1 MQQIKLTNVSH
12 TYSDS
17 YNETHALQS
26 LDLVI
31 EKGERLAI
39 VGHTGSGKS
48 TLVQHLNALLQPT
61 SGTVEAFGLTVTNNP
76 KKNRKLGLSTIRQKV
91 GLVFQYPEY
100 QLFAE
105 TVEEDIMYGP
115 LNFGA
120 SREAAK
126 QKAQEMMK
134 LVGLPMEL
142 AERYPLALSGGQMR
156 RVAVAGI
163 LAMDPDVLVLD
174 EPTVGLDPRG
184 QAEMMELFLQL
195 QEQLDKTLIIVTHD
209 MDVVANYAQRLVVMK
224 SRQKVFDGKPSDF
237 FKQDELVTA
246 CNMEL
251 PHTVQLVNALRESGN
266 SISETVLTF
275 SELITNLVDMEA
287 TV

>member
-224 SRQKVFDGKPSDF
+224 SRQKIFDGKPSDF

-251 PHTVQLVNALRESGN
+251 PHTVQLVNALRKSGN

>member
-224 SRQKVFDGKPSDF
+224 SRQKIFDGKPSDF

-251 PHTVQLVNALRESGN
+251 PHTVQ
-266 SISETVLTF
+266 
-275 SELITNLVDMEA
+275 
-287 TV
+287 